1 MPGRERDRALTSS
14 RQDTRNEK
22 PDRYLY
28 WLVGGVCA
36 ILLGAAILGRDG
48 LLAVIVNQRRLG
60 ELRGEVTRLYEEN
73 RVLQNQIHSLRSDLT
88 YIERIARE
96 DLGLVKPGETVYE
109 FVPDRK
115 RVGGK
120 AGKQP

>member
-109 FVPDRK
+109 FVPDRN
-115 RVGGK
+115 RGGGK

>member
-1 MPGRERDRALTSS
+1 M
-14 RQDTRNEK
+14 
-22 PDRYLY
+22 
-28 WLVGGVCA
+28 GGVCA

-48 LLAVIVNQRRLG
+48 LLAVIVNQRRIG
-60 ELRGEVTRLYEEN
+60 ELRGDVARLHEEN
-73 RVLQNQIHSLRSDLT
+73 RVLQNQIQSLRSDLT

-109 FVPDRK
+109 FIPAGK
-115 RVGGK
+115 RGGGK

>member
-1 MPGRERDRALTSS
+1 LTSS
-14 RQDTRNEK
+14 RQDTRNDK

-48 LLAVIVNQRRLG
+48 LLAVIVNQRRIG
-60 ELRGEVTRLYEEN
+60 ELRGDVVRLHEEN
-73 RVLQNQIHSLRSDLT
+73 RVLQNQIQSLRSDLT

-109 FVPDRK
+109 FIPAGK
-115 RVGGK
+115 RGGGK

>member
-1 MPGRERDRALTSS
+1 LTSS

-109 FVPDRK
+109 FVPDRN
-115 RVGGK
+115 RGGGK